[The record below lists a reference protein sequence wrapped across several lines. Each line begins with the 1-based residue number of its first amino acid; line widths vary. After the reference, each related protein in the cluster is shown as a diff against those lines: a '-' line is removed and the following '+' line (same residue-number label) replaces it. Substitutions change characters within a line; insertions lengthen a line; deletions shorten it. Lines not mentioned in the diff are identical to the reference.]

1 MKLKNENIEL
11 HDLMNQIGIKSK
23 KSQIEI
29 ANSSHIKRNKVLQ
42 KFSELIEINKD
53 KLIKANQIDI
63 AQSKQRGVKDS
74 YLDRLELNEKRIL
87 SMSKQIKNISFFD
100 DPLNKTLS
108 SWLRPNGLKI
118 SRISVPLG
126 VLGIN

>member
-74 YLDRLELNEKRIL
+74 YLDRLELNEQRIL
-87 SMSKQIKNISFFD
+87 SISKQIKNISFFD
-100 DPLNKTLS
+100 MISLWLGLS
-108 SWLRPNGLKI
+108 KI
-118 SRISVPLG
+118 
-126 VLGIN
+126 VLS